1 MKLFSRVVLEKLIN
15 EHENALREI
24 EKAQNEAMDKKQAE
38 IFGQGEGYK
47 KNMARRA
54 EEERKKILALAKA
67 EARNRI
73 LLKKESLFKEFLE
86 ALKDRLGDFSRGPD
100 YGDWLRTRCL
110 SHGDFAKEGGKSLRI
125 LCLDRDRDA
134 IRKHLDAPGAVF
146 EFPEHFIGG
155 FILIDEAGGIRI
167 DESLESLLEE
177 SKPMIGAMI
186 GDYLAKAGEE
196 S

>member
-86 ALKDRLGDFSRGPD
+86 ALKVRLGDFSKGPD

-110 SHGDFAKEGGKSLRI
+110 GHGDFVKEGGKSLRI
-125 LCLDRDRDA
+125 LCLARDRDA
-134 IRKHLDAPGAVF
+134 IKRHLEAPEAGF

-155 FILIDEAGGIRI
+155 FVLIDETEGIRI